1 MSNMNVANYLEK
13 STNITLTGRDDNE
26 QQAVYVSINEEESVF
41 CENHSHIERA
51 TDPNGLD
58 DLTSRKMEELV
69 CKINDIWSKVK
80 HINDSAIGARNGCV
94 ERESGGSKSDRRDD
108 IERLLAIK
116 RSYGVEYSRILL
128 SMRDA
133 EFQDDVIGHLQIIN
147 DKIIGGILD
156 LGDLERFDFSDAEL
170 TAVELNYEYCIECEE
185 IRDNAEY
192 AIYGKYGVLA
202 EICRA
207 LERHRTKLRM
217 LFSDAAAKVT

>member
-1 MSNMNVANYLEK
+1 M
-13 STNITLTGRDDNE
+13 
-26 QQAVYVSINEEESVF
+26 
-41 CENHSHIERA
+41 
-51 TDPNGLD
+51 
-58 DLTSRKMEELV
+58 
-69 CKINDIWSKVK
+69 
-80 HINDSAIGARNGCV
+80 
-94 ERESGGSKSDRRDD
+94 
-108 IERLLAIK
+108 
-116 RSYGVEYSRILL
+116 L